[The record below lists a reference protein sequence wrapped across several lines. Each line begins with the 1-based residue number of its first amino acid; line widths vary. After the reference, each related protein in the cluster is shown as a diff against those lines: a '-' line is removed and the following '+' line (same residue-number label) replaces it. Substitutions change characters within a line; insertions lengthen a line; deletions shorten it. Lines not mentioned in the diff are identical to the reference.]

1 MNRQPLLLGILI
13 LGVAAQWWVPA
24 GMILKRE
31 QALRHGETFR
41 FRVAPVDPY
50 DAFRGRYV
58 ALNPAA
64 TVAPTTHRFRQNQ
77 PLYLRLENDADG
89 FARLAEAAPK
99 PGREGI
105 WMRAR
110 AVWNNDGGWG
120 RAAVK
125 SASEV
130 RVALPLDRFYMD
142 EKSAPRAEQLY
153 QRRAGVAA
161 SNTWIQVRVDRR
173 LAVIEDLYIDG
184 RPIRQVLKEM
194 PPEEKP

>member
-1 MNRQPLLLGILI
+1 MNSQRVLLSILI
-13 LGVAAQWWVPA
+13 FGAAAQWLVPA
-24 GMILKRE
+24 GMIFRRE

-58 ALNPAA
+58 ALNPTA

-77 PLYLRLENDADG
+77 TLYLRLDNDADG
-89 FARLAEAAPK
+89 FVRLAEAASK
-99 PGREGI
+99 PGRDGV

-110 AVWNNDGGWG
+110 AVWNNDVGWG
-120 RAAVK
+120 QAAK
-125 SASEV
+125 PLSEV

-142 EKSAPRAEQLY
+142 ESSAPRAELLY
-153 QRRAGVAA
+153 QRRAGSAA

-173 LAVIEDLYIDG
+173 QAVIEDLYIDG
-184 RPIRQVLKEM
+184 RPIRQVLNET
-194 PPEEKP
+194 PPEQKP